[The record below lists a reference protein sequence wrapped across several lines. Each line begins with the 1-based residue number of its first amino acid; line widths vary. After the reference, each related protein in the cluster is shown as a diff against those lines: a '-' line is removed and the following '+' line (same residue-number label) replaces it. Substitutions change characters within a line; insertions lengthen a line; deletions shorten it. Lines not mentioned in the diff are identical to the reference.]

1 MIRVAFLAT
10 ENVQHSATFALDFL
24 LARGLSSACRQTI
37 KHWVNVSGIEIKTTI
52 TMTRYPPRNDWFHR
66 APDVGG
72 LQRFEAFFAGH
83 GYDLHRHDTYAIGHT
98 LAGVQSFQYRGIQ
111 RHSLPGG
118 TIVLH
123 PDEVH
128 DGEAGIES
136 GFQYRMMYIEPA
148 LIQQMLGGQPLPFI
162 RNGLSTDPR
171 LFAATE
177 VLLRSLDCPL
187 ESLEEQDALF
197 DLAQALNSVSGVTA
211 KRHAFDYVAAER
223 AREYMHSALDRT
235 VTLEELAHHSGRDR
249 WSLSRDFRLLFGTSP
264 YRYLTM
270 RRLDLVRSL
279 LIQGQSLV
287 SAALIAGFTDQSHMT
302 RQFSKTY
309 GLSPARWMKMHRR

>member
-1 MIRVAFLAT
+1 MLRIELK
-10 ENVQHSATFALDFL
+10 
-24 LARGLSSACRQTI
+24 TI
-37 KHWVNVSGIEIKTTI
+37 I
-52 TMTRYPPRNDWFHR
+52 TMAKYPPRNDWFHR

-83 GYDLHRHDTYAIGHT
+83 GYDLHRHDTFAIGHT
-98 LAGVQSFQYRGIQ
+98 LAGVQSFQYRGGW
-111 RHSLPGG
+111 RHSLPGA

-123 PDEVH
+123 PDEAH
-128 DGEAGIES
+128 DGEAGTES

-162 RNGLSTDPR
+162 KTGLSNDPR
-171 LFAATE
+171 LFAATGA
-177 VLLRSLDCPL
+177 LLRSLDCPL
-187 ESLEEQDALF
+187 DPLEEQDALF
-197 DLAQALNSVSGVTA
+197 DLAQALSTVSGVTA
-211 KRHAFDYVAAER
+211 KRSGFDYVAAQR
-223 AREYMHSALDRT
+223 AREYIHGALDRT
-235 VTLEELAHHSGRDR
+235 VTLDELAQHSGRDR

-270 RRLDLVRSL
+270 RRLDMVRAL
-279 LIQGQSLV
+279 LTQGQTLV

-309 GLSPARWMKMHRR
+309 GLPPARWLNLQRR

>member
-1 MIRVAFLAT
+1 MAKRT
-10 ENVQHSATFALDFL
+10 
-24 LARGLSSACRQTI
+24 
-37 KHWVNVSGIEIKTTI
+37 
-52 TMTRYPPRNDWFHR
+52 PRNDWFLR

-98 LAGVQSFQYRGIQ
+98 LAGVQSFQYRGSW
-111 RHSLPGG
+111 RHSLPGA

-123 PDEVH
+123 PDEAH
-128 DGEAGIES
+128 DGEAGTES

-162 RNGLSTDPR
+162 KTGLSNDPR
-171 LFAATE
+171 LFAATGA
-177 VLLRSLDCPL
+177 LLRSLDCPL
-187 ESLEEQDALF
+187 DPLEEQDALF
-197 DLAQALNSVSGVTA
+197 DLAQAMSTVCGASG
-211 KRHAFDYVAAER
+211 KRSGFDYVAAQR
-223 AREYMHSALDRT
+223 AREYIHGALDRT
-235 VTLEELAHHSGRDR
+235 VTLDELAQHSGRDR

-270 RRLDLVRSL
+270 RRLDLVRAL

-287 SAALIAGFTDQSHMT
+287 SAALIAGFNDQSHMT
-302 RQFSKTY
+302 RQFGKTY
-309 GLSPARWMKMHRR
+309 GLSPARWMNMQRR

>member
-1 MIRVAFLAT
+1 MLRIKLK
-10 ENVQHSATFALDFL
+10 
-24 LARGLSSACRQTI
+24 TI
-37 KHWVNVSGIEIKTTI
+37 I
-52 TMTRYPPRNDWFHR
+52 TMAKRPPSNDWFLR

-72 LQRFEAFFAGH
+72 LQRFEAFFASH

-98 LAGVQSFQYRGIQ
+98 LAGVQSFQYRGGW
-111 RHSLPGG
+111 RHSLPGA

-123 PDEVH
+123 PDEAH
-128 DGEAGIES
+128 DGEAGTES

-148 LIQQMLGGQPLPFI
+148 LIQQMLGGQALPFI
-162 RNGLSTDPR
+162 KTGLSNDPR
-171 LFAATE
+171 LFAATGA
-177 VLLRSLDCPL
+177 LLRSLDYPL
-187 ESLEEQDALF
+187 DPLEEQDALF
-197 DLAQALNSVSGVTA
+197 DLAQAMSTVSGA
-211 KRHAFDYVAAER
+211 AGKRSGFDYVAAQR
-223 AREYMHSALDRT
+223 AREYIHGALDRT
-235 VTLEELAHHSGRDR
+235 VTLDELAQHSGRDR

-270 RRLDLVRSL
+270 RRLDLVRAL

-309 GLSPARWMKMHRR
+309 GLSPARRINMQRR

>member
-1 MIRVAFLAT
+1 MLRIELK
-10 ENVQHSATFALDFL
+10 
-24 LARGLSSACRQTI
+24 TI
-37 KHWVNVSGIEIKTTI
+37 I
-52 TMTRYPPRNDWFHR
+52 TMAKYPPRNDWFHR

-98 LAGVQSFQYRGIQ
+98 LAGVQSFQYRGGW
-111 RHSLPGG
+111 RHSLPGA

-123 PDEVH
+123 PDEAH
-128 DGEAGIES
+128 DGEAGTES

-162 RNGLSTDPR
+162 KTGLSNDPR
-171 LFAATE
+171 LFAATGA
-177 VLLRSLDCPL
+177 LLRSLDCPL
-187 ESLEEQDALF
+187 DPLEEQDALF
-197 DLAQALNSVSGVTA
+197 DLAQALSTVSGVPA
-211 KRHAFDYVAAER
+211 KRSGFDYLAAQH
-223 AREYMHSALDRT
+223 AREYIHSALDRT
-235 VTLEELAHHSGRDR
+235 VTLDELARHSGRDR

-270 RRLDLVRSL
+270 RRLDMVRAL
-279 LIQGQSLV
+279 LTQGQTLV

-309 GLSPARWMKMHRR
+309 GLPPARWLNLQRR

>member
-1 MIRVAFLAT
+1 
-10 ENVQHSATFALDFL
+10 
-24 LARGLSSACRQTI
+24 
-37 KHWVNVSGIEIKTTI
+37 
-52 TMTRYPPRNDWFHR
+52 MTSPSPRNDWFHR
-66 APDVGG
+66 APDVAGMR
-72 LQRFEAFFAGH
+72 RFEAFFAGH
-83 GYDLHRHDTYAIGHT
+83 GYDMHRHDTYAIGHT
-98 LAGVQSFQYRGIQ
+98 LSGVQRFQYHGSW

-123 PDEVH
+123 PDEAH
-128 DGEAGIES
+128 DGEAGTDN

-162 RNGLSTDPR
+162 RNGMSNDPR
-171 LFAATE
+171 LFAASA
-177 VLLRSLDCPL
+177 VLLRSLECPL
-187 ESLEEQDALF
+187 EPLEAQDALF
-197 DLAQALNSVSGVTA
+197 DLAQALNSVGGA
-211 KRHAFDYVAAER
+211 PGARHHFDYVAAER

-279 LIQGQSLV
+279 LIQGQPLV
-287 SAALIAGFTDQSHMT
+287 NAALIAGFTDQSHMT
-302 RQFSKTY
+302 RQFSKAF

>member
-1 MIRVAFLAT
+1 MLRIELK
-10 ENVQHSATFALDFL
+10 
-24 LARGLSSACRQTI
+24 TI
-37 KHWVNVSGIEIKTTI
+37 I
-52 TMTRYPPRNDWFHR
+52 TMAKYPPRNDWFHR

-98 LAGVQSFQYRGIQ
+98 LAGVQSFQYRGGW
-111 RHSLPGG
+111 RHSQPGA

-123 PDEVH
+123 PDEAH
-128 DGEAGIES
+128 DGEAGTES

-162 RNGLSTDPR
+162 KTGLSNDPR
-171 LFAATE
+171 LFAATGA
-177 VLLRSLDCPL
+177 LLRSLDCPL
-187 ESLEEQDALF
+187 DPLEEQDALF
-197 DLAQALNSVSGVTA
+197 DLAQALSTVSGVTA
-211 KRHAFDYVAAER
+211 KRSGFDYVAAQR
-223 AREYMHSALDRT
+223 AREYIHSALDRT
-235 VTLEELAHHSGRDR
+235 VTLDELAQHSGRDR

-270 RRLDLVRSL
+270 RRLDMVRTL
-279 LIQGQSLV
+279 LTQGQTLV

-309 GLSPARWMKMHRR
+309 GLPPARWLNLQRR